1 MWPLKDDEE
10 FVDTEQMSL
19 LKGDAEKVKQGKGL
33 KILTPDKLL
42 NRLPILLPQIKL
54 EIIHTN

>member
-42 NRLPILLPQIKL
+42 TRLLLPQIKL

>member
-10 FVDTEQMSL
+10 FVDTEQTSL

-42 NRLPILLPQIKL
+42 TRLPILLPQIKL

>member
-42 NRLPILLPQIKL
+42 TRLPILLPQIKV